1 MAEIKK
7 VTKKTENP
15 YVNLYELDTLNR
27 KGNPGKYYVASRAK
41 SIQTLELTTGSQH
54 SDGVIIYSL
63 YGENHDK
70 VVLVRQYR
78 YAING
83 YIYELPAGL
92 VEPGEDYHTSAVREM
107 KEETGLDL
115 HPLPVKNLLL
125 RREPCCAPYPPT
137 LKACFIS
144 VLTTEM
150 GFSLLK

>member
-92 VEPGEDYHTSAVREM
+92 GRAR
-107 KEETGLDL
+107 
-115 HPLPVKNLLL
+115 
-125 RREPCCAPYPPT
+125 
-137 LKACFIS
+137 
-144 VLTTEM
+144 
-150 GFSLLK
+150 

>member
-63 YGENHDK
+63 YGENHDR
-70 VVLVRQYR
+70 VFWFASTDMRSTAIFMSFRQ
-78 YAING
+78 
-83 YIYELPAGL
+83 
-92 VEPGEDYHTSAVREM
+92 VW
-107 KEETGLDL
+107 
-115 HPLPVKNLLL
+115 
-125 RREPCCAPYPPT
+125 
-137 LKACFIS
+137 
-144 VLTTEM
+144 
-150 GFSLLK
+150 